1 MRFEDGLW
9 LDRVLH
15 QGLLFDFIILCECV
29 REYFIV
35 AIQENVLVF
44 RKHTL
49 KGCDVSN
56 CSQMIQNN
64 RWTDT

>member
-15 QGLLFDFIILCECV
+15 QGLLFDFIILWAYV

-35 AIQENVLVF
+35 AIQENVLFVGNT
-44 RKHTL
+44 H
-49 KGCDVSN
+49 
-56 CSQMIQNN
+56 
-64 RWTDT
+64 